1 MSTTPAKLLLP
12 QEVTDKIL
20 RTMQD
25 GLVVIDS
32 EDNIQIMNEAA
43 RRIFGISPD
52 AEVLGQHVQE
62 LFTQSQESFSF
73 LFLLEKE
80 KHLHQYETSFVRA
93 NGENI
98 ICSLSA
104 SIIADTVSGDLLK
117 VIIFQDITERK
128 RAAERLEKSNRDL
141 DQFAYI
147 VSHDLKA
154 PLRAINNLAQWIYE
168 DVGPVIADDS
178 RKNLEML
185 RGRVLRMDALITGIL
200 EYSKIGRTK
209 TSSGLVDVSA
219 LLGEVLD
226 LLAPPKHIGVVVET
240 DMPVLNTSKIMLL
253 QVFSNLISNAIK
265 YNDKPAGLITIRCAE
280 LHAHYEFRVE
290 DNGPG
295 IPAEYQEKVFV
306 IFQTLQSRDK
316 KESTGIGLTIVKR
329 IVEEHGGKIWIE
341 SKEGN
346 GSKFVFTWPKILI
359 SPQQ

>member
-1 MSTTPAKLLLP
+1 
-12 QEVTDKIL
+12 
-20 RTMQD
+20 MQD
-25 GLVVIDS
+25 GLVVVDS
-32 EDNIQIMNEAA
+32 DDTIQIMNEAA
-43 RRIFGISPD
+43 RSIFGITPEE
-52 AEVLGQHVQE
+52 EVLGRHLQG
-62 LFTQSQESFSF
+62 LFTQSQESFDF

-80 KHLHQYETSFVRA
+80 KQIHQYENSFVRA
-93 NGENI
+93 NGDNI

-104 SIIADTVSGDLLK
+104 SIIPDTVSGDLLK
-117 VIIFQDITERK
+117 VIILQDITERK

-168 DVGPVIADDS
+168 DVGPVIGDDS
-178 RKNLEML
+178 RKNLELL

-209 TSSGLVDVSA
+209 TTSGLVDVSA
-219 LLGEVLD
+219 LLAEILD
-226 LLAPPKHIGVVVET
+226 LLSPPKHFRITIESN
-240 DMPVLNTSKIMLL
+240 MPVLNTAKIMLL

-265 YNDKPAGLITIRCAE
+265 YNDKAEGLITIRCAE
-280 LHAHYEFRVE
+280 QNTHYEFSVE

-306 IFQTLQSRDK
+306 IFQTLQARDK
-316 KESTGIGLTIVKR
+316 VESTGIGLTIVKR
-329 IVEEHGGKIWIE
+329 IVEEHGGKIRID
-341 SKEGN
+341 SKDGN

-359 SPQQ
+359 SSDK